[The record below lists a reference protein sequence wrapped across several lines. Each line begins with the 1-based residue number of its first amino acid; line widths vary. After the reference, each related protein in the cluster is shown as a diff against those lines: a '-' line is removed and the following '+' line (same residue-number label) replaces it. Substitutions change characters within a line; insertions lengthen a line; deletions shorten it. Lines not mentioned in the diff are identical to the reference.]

1 MSIALEKASLQKT
14 FLIAPNSSPLT
25 FNFSLFPFPFS
36 LLTMPDIVIKA
47 ENLGKQY
54 VIGHQAERGDYTL
67 LRDVWMQ
74 NARTL
79 WNKTKDLATGKPI
92 T

>member
-1 MSIALEKASLQKT
+1 M
-14 FLIAPNSSPLT
+14 N
-25 FNFSLFPFPFS
+25 
-36 LLTMPDIVIKA
+36 DIVIKA
-47 ENLGKQY
+47 ENLGKKY

-79 WNKTKDLATGKPI
+79 RGNRGT
-92 T
+92 